1 MSVHIAVK
9 YSFMSHASL
18 KYKSSLDCCT
28 LQIPRLNFV
37 QIHIFYNIQVY
48 LLQCYL
54 FPKVVIN
61 EFLIGRVETK
71 AGRNMCESV
80 HLLLLRA
87 KLLYMQLVDVEQ
99 TSLHH
104 G

>member
-1 MSVHIAVK
+1 MLFHTC
-9 YSFMSHASL
+9 YECT
-18 KYKSSLDCCT
+18 YCCT

-37 QIHIFYNIQVY
+37 QVHIFYNIQIY
-48 LLQCYL
+48 LLHCYL

-80 HLLLLRA
+80 HLLNQVI
-87 KLLYMQLVDVEQ
+87 MQVDVEQ
-99 TSLHH
+99 T
-104 G
+104 